1 MTKLDPFAD
10 DAASI
15 SIGKLTI
22 ENGTD
27 QVTLYG
33 SLDITC
39 DQAGLACARQ
49 LKALLDRVVEVLEAK
64 PLPAL
69 VGPAQAPKIVKNP
82 FS

>member
-1 MTKLDPFAD
+1 MTKLNPFAD
-10 DAASI
+10 DTASI

-33 SLDITC
+33 SLDITR
-39 DQAGLACARQ
+39 DQGGLAQARQ
-49 LKALLDRVVEVLEAK
+49 IKALLDRIVDVLEAK
-64 PLPAL
+64 PLPAEIA
-69 VGPAQAPKIVKNP
+69 PAPGPKIVKNP

>member
-1 MTKLDPFAD
+1 MIQIDPFTD
-10 DAASI
+10 DSAST

-33 SLDITC
+33 SLDITRG
-39 DQAGLACARQ
+39 QAALAQASQ
-49 LKALLDRVVEVLEAK
+49 IKALLDLVVGMFEEK
-64 PLPAL
+64 PLPAEMA
-69 VGPAQAPKIVKNP
+69 PTPAPKIVKNT